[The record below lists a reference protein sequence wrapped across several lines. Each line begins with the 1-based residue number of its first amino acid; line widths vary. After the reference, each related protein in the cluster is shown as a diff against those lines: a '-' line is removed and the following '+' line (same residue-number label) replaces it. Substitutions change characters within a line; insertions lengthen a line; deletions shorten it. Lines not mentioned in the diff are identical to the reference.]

1 MIAGVNMTIAYPL
14 QYTPT
19 PGITM
24 GIDRIM
30 ETWDAVIATGYS
42 DEIIDFWQ
50 RSDGGLLGN
59 ICRAHHK
66 YYSCRR
72 FNVDLDG
79 GIPGVP

>member
-59 ICRAHHK
+59 ICRAH
-66 YYSCRR
+66 YSYRK
-72 FNVDLDG
+72 
-79 GIPGVP
+79 